1 MNKTNILQI
10 IATLDIG
17 GAERQLIELVKRLDK
32 NKYNVTV
39 CCITRGGPLEEDLK
53 KLGIE
58 YHILYKRFKFDFTV
72 IFKLTR
78 LIRQK
83 KIDLVHT
90 WNFTANA
97 WGRVSAWIAGVP
109 IIIASEHGTFSPV
122 LKHQILVD
130 KLLLKCTDKIITV
143 SDNLKESVERME
155 EIPHE
160 KIIAIHNGIDINEFS
175 TSINNTNL
183 KNELKIDSECTVVGI
198 VARLDPLKDHESFL
212 RAAGHI
218 VKELSEVRFLIVGD
232 GELRGKL
239 ESLAGEIGLGEKVI
253 FTGFRRDINN
263 ILPFIDVFVLCSGSE
278 ALGVAILEAMACSK
292 PVVATNVGGIP
303 EVVKDEETGI
313 LVPPGNPQVLAKV
326 IVNLLKDREKARRM
340 GLAGR
345 RRVEQY
351 FDIKLNVKKAEEI
364 YDKLIEEKLT

>member
-1 MNKTNILQI
+1 MQKTNILQI

-17 GAERQLIELVKRLDK
+17 GAERQLVELVKRLDK

-39 CCITRGGPLEEDLK
+39 CCITRGGPMEENLK

-58 YHILYKRFKFDFTV
+58 YHLLHKRFKFDFTV

-97 WGRVSAWIAGVP
+97 WGRLCAWVAGVP

-122 LKHQILVD
+122 LKRQILVD
-130 KLLLKCTDKIITV
+130 KLLSKCTDKIITV
-143 SDNLKESVERME
+143 SNNFKECIERIE
-155 EIPHE
+155 KIPHE
-160 KIIAIHNGIDINEFS
+160 KIIAIHNGIDINEFG
-175 TSINNTNL
+175 TSVNNANL
-183 KNELKIDSECTVVGI
+183 KNELKIDKECPVVGI

-212 RAAGHI
+212 RAAEYI
-218 VKELSEVRFLIVGD
+218 IKKMPEVRFLIVGD

-239 ESLAGEIGLGEKVI
+239 ESLAKEVGLSKKVI
-253 FTGFRRDINN
+253 FTGFRRDITN
-263 ILPFIDVFVLCSGSE
+263 ILSIINVFVLCSISE
-278 ALGVAILEAMACSK
+278 ALGIAVLEAMASSK

-313 LVPPGNPQVLAKV
+313 LVPPGNPEALAES
-326 IVNLLKDREKARRM
+326 ITRLLKNKEEARRI

-345 RRVEQY
+345 RRVEKY
-351 FDIKLNVKKAEEI
+351 FDIKLKVKKVEEI
-364 YDKLIEEKLT
+364 YDKLINL

>member
-1 MNKTNILQI
+1 MKKTNILQI

-17 GAERQLIELVKRLDK
+17 GAEKQLIELVKRLDK

-239 ESLAGEIGLGEKVI
+239 ESLAGEIGLGE
-253 FTGFRRDINN
+253 
-263 ILPFIDVFVLCSGSE
+263 
-278 ALGVAILEAMACSK
+278 
-292 PVVATNVGGIP
+292 
-303 EVVKDEETGI
+303 
-313 LVPPGNPQVLAKV
+313 
-326 IVNLLKDREKARRM
+326 
-340 GLAGR
+340 
-345 RRVEQY
+345 
-351 FDIKLNVKKAEEI
+351 
-364 YDKLIEEKLT
+364 

>member
-39 CCITRGGPLEEDLK
+39 CCITRGGPLEEDLR

-58 YHILYKRFKFDFTV
+58 YHILYKRFKLDFTV
-72 IFKLTR
+72 IFRLIR

-83 KIDLVHT
+83 KTDLVHT

-109 IIIASEHGTFSPV
+109 VVIAEEHGTFYSS
-122 LKHQILVD
+122 LRHQIFVD

-143 SDNLKESVERME
+143 SDNLKESVGRIEK
-155 EIPHE
+155 IPYE

-183 KNELKIDSECTVVGI
+183 KNELKIDRECPVVGI
-198 VARLDPLKDHESFL
+198 VARLDSVKDHETFL
-212 RAAGHI
+212 RAAEYI
-218 VKELSEVRFLIVGD
+218 IKEMPEVRFLIVGD

-239 ESLAGEIGLGEKVI
+239 EFLAGEIGLREKVI

-263 ILPFIDVFVLCSGSE
+263 ILPFIDIFVLCSISE
-278 ALGVAILEAMACSK
+278 ALGIAILEAMACSK

-303 EVVKDEETGI
+303 EGVKNEETGI
-313 LVPPGNPQVLAKV
+313 LVAPENPEALAKG
-326 IVNLLKDREKARRM
+326 IIRLLRNKEEARRM

-351 FDIKLNVKKAEEI
+351 FDINLKVKKVEEI
-364 YDKLIEEKLT
+364 YDELIGEKLT